1 MEDLVVCTGMSVLDI
16 PIRGLSRVGIDPAS
30 EHTRVKRVGINLGG
44 DAVNEA
50 VVLTK
55 LGINAKLYGAL
66 SDDNGAKVIAM
77 LLDDVGVDHSLC
89 EIRPGT
95 TTFICMPIVFEDAER
110 VFLSAE
116 KVNFANDF
124 VPDPAKIAGARVVTL
139 ASLYSQPYLEP
150 AHALAIAKAAH
161 EQGSIVVADV
171 TYDKA
176 KGSLDDFTEV
186 WPYVDYFFPNDYE
199 AGLLTGE
206 TDPEAMA
213 DALLA
218 TGMRHVV
225 IKIGRR
231 GCLFKSAHECF
242 IVAPHLVEAIDSTGA
257 GDNFCAGFICGL
269 LEGRDHR
276 ECCRYANAA
285 ASICIQHDGA
295 STGVTSRAQLQEVL
309 DAY

>member
-1 MEDLVVCTGMSVLDI
+1 MDDLVICTGMSVLDI
-16 PIRGLSRVGIDPAS
+16 PVRGLEGIDPAH
-30 EHTRVKRVGINLGG
+30 EHSRVKRVGMNLGG

-55 LGINAKLYGAL
+55 LGVRTKLYAAL
-66 SDDNGAKVIAM
+66 SDDNGAKALAM
-77 LLDDVGVDHSLC
+77 LLDDAGVDRSLC

-95 TTFICMPIVFEDAER
+95 TTFICVPVVLANAER
-110 VFLSAE
+110 VFISAE
-116 KVNFANDF
+116 KINFANDF
-124 VPDPAKIAGARVVTL
+124 APDPAKIAGARVVTL
-139 ASLYSQPYLEP
+139 ASLYSQPYTEP
-150 AHALAIAKAAH
+150 SRALAIARAAH
-161 EQGSIVVADV
+161 EQGSIVIADV

-176 KGSLDDFTEV
+176 KGTLDDFAEV

-206 TDPEAMA
+206 TEPEAMA

-231 GCLFKSAHECF
+231 GCLFKSADECF
-242 IVAPHLVEAIDSTGA
+242 TVAPHQVEPIDTTGA
-257 GDNFCAGFICGL
+257 GDNFCAGFICAL

-295 STGVTSRAQLQEVL
+295 STGIESRAQLQGVL

>member
-1 MEDLVVCTGMSVLDI
+1 MDDVVICTGMSVLDV
-16 PIRGLSRVGIDPAS
+16 PIRGLSRIDPAI
-30 EHTRVKRVGINLGG
+30 ENNRAKRIGLNLGG

-55 LGINAKLYGAL
+55 LGVNAKLYSAL
-66 SDDNGAKVIAM
+66 SDDNAAKTIAM
-77 LLDDVGVDHSLC
+77 LLDDAGVDHSLC
-89 EIRPGT
+89 ELRPGT
-95 TTFICMPIVFEDAER
+95 TTFICLPVVFDNAER

-116 KVNFANDF
+116 KINFANDF
-124 VPDPAKIAGARVVTL
+124 DPDPSKVAGARIVTL
-139 ASLYSQPYLEP
+139 ASLYSLPYSEP
-150 AHALAIAKAAH
+150 RRALAVARAAH
-161 EQGSIVVADV
+161 EQGSIVMADA
-171 TYDKA
+171 TYDKH
-176 KGSLDDFTEV
+176 KGTLADFAEV

-206 TDPEAMA
+206 SEPEAMA

-218 TGMRHVV
+218 TGIGHVV

-231 GCLFKSAHECF
+231 GCLFKSADECF
-242 IVAPHLVEAIDSTGA
+242 VVEPHLVEPIDSTGA
-257 GDNFCAGFICGL
+257 GDNFCAGFICAF

-295 STGVTSRAQLQEVL
+295 STGIVSRDQLQEVL
-309 DAY
+309 DRY

>member
-1 MEDLVVCTGMSVLDI
+1 MGDSVICTGMSVLDI
-16 PIRGLSRVGIDPAS
+16 PVRGLPGIDIERENNRA
-30 EHTRVKRVGINLGG
+30 KRVGMNLGG

-50 VVLTK
+50 VVLNK
-55 LGINAKLYGAL
+55 LGVNAKLYSAL
-66 SDDNGAKVIAM
+66 SNDNAAKAIAM
-77 LLDDVGVDHSLC
+77 LLDDAGVDHSLC
-89 EIRPGT
+89 EQRPGT
-95 TTFICMPIVFEDAER
+95 TTFICIPVVLENAER
-110 VFLSAE
+110 VFLSGE
-116 KVNFANDF
+116 KVNFALDF
-124 VPDPAKIAGARVVTL
+124 DPDPAKIAGARVVTL
-139 ASLYSQPYLEP
+139 ASLYTQPYNEP
-150 AHALAIAKAAH
+150 KRALAIAKAAH

-171 TYDKA
+171 TYDKD
-176 KGSLDDFTEV
+176 KGTLEDFAEV

-206 TDPEAMA
+206 TEPEAMA

-218 TGMRHVV
+218 AGIGHVV

-231 GCLFKSAHECF
+231 GCFFKSADECF
-242 IVAPHLVEAIDSTGA
+242 TVAPHLVEPIDTTGA

-269 LEGRDHR
+269 LEGKDHR

-295 STGVTSRAQLQEVL
+295 STGIVSRAQLQGVL